1 MANFLTV
8 VVTGVGVG
16 NYTSFMHKKA
26 IHVNPLLKVRFWVS
40 LVSLVSHTSPSNY
53 EVFANEEDV

>member
-26 IHVNPLLKVRFWVS
+26 IHVNPLLKVRFR
-40 LVSLVSHTSPSNY
+40 VSLVSHTSPSNY